1 MYKFN
6 FNIADFYVSAN
17 LVATRKGLGTT
28 MIVLFCGDF
37 FVRACV
43 AGEQKLSF
51 KNFSEAYNY
60 NNKPEK
66 YSPCH
71 SMLGK
76 WDCICDFFHTHT
88 I

>member
-6 FNIADFYVSAN
+6 FNIAGFYVSVN

-28 MIVLFCGDF
+28 MIVLFCWDF

-51 KNFSEAYNY
+51 EHFSEAYNY

-66 YSPCH
+66 YSPMPQYVREMGLH
-71 SMLGK
+71 L
-76 WDCICDFFHTHT
+76 
-88 I
+88 